1 MSALHPTIAGE
12 IERYLRT
19 GDADVDGWAWPGDFM
34 ERCRRQHAGLRG
46 ALIEEVRRLAKGRT
60 HERVPEHVG
69 VAFTR
74 AKVGPMVHGL
84 FSKVDQDVM
93 LRRSRSRSC
102 T

>member
-1 MSALHPTIAGE
+1 
-12 IERYLRT
+12 
-19 GDADVDGWAWPGDFM
+19 
-34 ERCRRQHAGLRG
+34 
-46 ALIEEVRRLAKGRT
+46 
-60 HERVPEHVG
+60 VPEHVG